1 MAKIFVNILYIL
13 SCLVTDSTF
22 LMLVKAMMHNGIG
35 ATRNNAIKTIETTTL
50 RDINESNVGILSSI
64 PYVK

>member
-22 LMLVKAMMHNGIG
+22 LMLVKAMMPNGIG
-35 ATRNNAIKTIETTTL
+35 ATRNNAIKAIETATP
-50 RDINESNVGILSSI
+50 RGINESNVGILSSI

>member
-1 MAKIFVNILYIL
+1 MAKTFVSVLYIL

-22 LMLVKAMMHNGIG
+22 LMLVKAMMLNGIG
-35 ATRNNAIKTIETTTL
+35 ATRNNAAKAIETTTL
-50 RDINESNVGILSSI
+50 RDINESNAGILSNI